1 MIKKLSAGL
10 AALALTAAAHAAGTV
25 VFDFPADL
33 GDHPTT
39 TWFETGAFGSPSS
52 SGVLAF
58 TLNGYNT
65 LDGQNFYEDDFSL
78 IVNGSTILTGTF
90 NLGGGGNNV
99 LYSAPAGVSVTGYNT
114 DPNTVTNAGGS
125 LDFIVPVSLL
135 ASANVIEWHYL
146 ALGTDTGHAGFQDIG
161 DEGWGIADI
170 KVTANA
176 VPEPASIALML
187 AGLGLVGGLARRRAS
202 RQG

>member
-1 MIKKLSAGL
+1 MIKKISAGL
-10 AALALTAAAHAAGTV
+10 AALVLTAGAQAGTV
-25 VFDFPADL
+25 VFDFPIDL
-33 GDHPTT
+33 GDNPTT
-39 TWFETGAFGSPSS
+39 TWFETGGFASPTS

-58 TLNGYNT
+58 TLNGYDT

-114 DPNTVTNAGGS
+114 DPNSVTRTGGS
-125 LDFIVPVSLL
+125 LDFILPVSLL
-135 ASANVIEWHYL
+135 ASGNVVEWHYT
-146 ALGTDTGHAGFQDIG
+146 ALGTDTGHAGFQGIG
-161 DEGWGIADI
+161 DEGWGISDI

-187 AGLGLVGGLARRRAS
+187 AGLGIVGGMARRRAP